1 MQIGIGVNLDKG
13 VAQYALVK
21 ELGVQH
27 LIIRM
32 PLWEMEKIDE
42 YVAFAKGFGDKKFVI
57 NILQNREYIEDL
69 ALLKQDI
76 EIIFDKFQKQK
87 QCSNI
92 QNQSH

>member
-42 YVAFAKGFGDKKFVI
+42 YVAFAKFFFKCFICNDIRLIRMAIPFK
-57 NILQNREYIEDL
+57 NIIH
-69 ALLKQDI
+69 I
-76 EIIFDKFQKQK
+76 M
-87 QCSNI
+87 
-92 QNQSH
+92 